1 MVGGLS
7 ELLLASAVFSLLV
20 ATSVHTR
27 EVHSDS
33 KEREV
38 HSDSKEREVH
48 SESKERRQQEEIILP
63 VQYDM
68 ITPSRN
74 LTDVRLQSRIC
85 GPACGGCNAAC
96 RAMCTVSLV
105 KIGADI
111 GMLDS
116 TKAINELYDAINDL
130 R

>member
-1 MVGGLS
+1 
-7 ELLLASAVFSLLV
+7 
-20 ATSVHTR
+20 
-27 EVHSDS
+27 
-33 KEREV
+33 
-38 HSDSKEREVH
+38 
-48 SESKERRQQEEIILP
+48 
-63 VQYDM
+63 M

-74 LTDVRLQSRIC
+74 LTDARLQSRIC
-85 GPACGGCNAAC
+85 GPACGGFNAAC

-130 R
+130 RAALRLLLLDNYFTALGAEPIARTPRRIERPEAKKWGK

>member
-20 ATSVHTR
+20 ATSVHT
-27 EVHSDS
+27 
-33 KEREV
+33 REV

-85 GPACGGCNAAC
+85 GPACGGFNAAC